1 MWEASPTPISRCHD
15 YNAPM
20 LVHCLTVGAAVTAS
34 KDSWIAAALALA
46 IAVAAGVQVRR
57 LRGTTLTAPALW
69 AVASLAAIGLVEA
82 CLAWR
87 GAAVEPLMAS
97 LWRYAAAVSTFC
109 PVMAVLGA
117 KRPQDGA
124 WQWVV
129 LSLWIILLVPAVQ
142 AMAANSGD
150 RLELFGAWRILIGG
164 LVAIGLL
171 NYLPTKHA
179 AAAILLAI
187 GQTLL
192 VAPFFGVADSLA
204 WRRVG
209 MMGILGAAALVL
221 ESSRRRAR
229 FTSGNAEPFAF
240 DQLNE
245 RWFALRDGW
254 GAFWGLRILQRVNQS
269 AELGRWPMRLA
280 WWDGF
285 STPAS
290 ATDSNELAPQTQ
302 QTFDSL
308 LWRFERLAGQK

>member
-1 MWEASPTPISRCHD
+1 MPVQE
-15 YNAPM
+15 
-20 LVHCLTVGAAVTAS
+20 LTIGAIITTT
-34 KDSWIAAALALA
+34 KDAWIAAALALA
-46 IAVAAGVQVRR
+46 IAVAAGAQIRR

-69 AVASLAAIGLVEA
+69 AVASLAAIGIVEA

-87 GAAVEPLMAS
+87 GAAVEPLTAS

-129 LSLWIILLVPAVQ
+129 LSLWIILLVPAGQ

-150 RLELFGAWRILIGG
+150 RLELFSAWRLLIGG
-164 LVAIGLL
+164 LIAMGLL
-171 NYLPTKHA
+171 NYLPTRHA

-187 GQTLL
+187 GQSLL
-192 VAPFFGVADSLA
+192 FAPFFGAADSLA

-209 MMGILGAAALVL
+209 MMGVLGAAALVL

-229 FTSGNAEPFAF
+229 LTSGDAESTPFN
-240 DQLNE
+240 QLNE

-269 AELGRWPMRLA
+269 AELGRWPMGLA

-285 STPAS
+285 STPATT
-290 ATDSNELAPQTQ
+290 TDSKELAQQIQ
-302 QTFDSL
+302 QTFESL
-308 LWRFERLAGQK
+308 LWRFERLDGQK